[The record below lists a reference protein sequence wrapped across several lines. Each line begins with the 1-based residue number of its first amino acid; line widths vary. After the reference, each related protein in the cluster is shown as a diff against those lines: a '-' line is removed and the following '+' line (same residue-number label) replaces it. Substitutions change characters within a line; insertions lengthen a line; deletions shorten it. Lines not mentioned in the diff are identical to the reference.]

1 MFGMFRR
8 IYESFISPPEVPKTD
23 NALRF
28 GLLGAS
34 DIAPMSLLRP
44 AKTHPE
50 VIIACVAARDR
61 ARAEEY
67 AKKHGIEGVH
77 DSYQDVLNDPSIDCI
92 YIPLPNSH
100 HYEWAIRAIAAGK
113 HVLLEKPSTSNGA
126 EAKKLFEHPVVTA
139 PNAPVLLEAFHYPFH
154 PTWQT
159 FMQLIHNDPLAGPVK
174 SAASYFSTPRGYFGK
189 DDIRFRYALSGGCNM
204 DLATYCVSQI
214 RQILGDSR
222 PKVESVT
229 FRTLSKS
236 EHPENEVEDLE
247 QIDEAVTAT
256 FKSKTGAVGR
266 IGSDFA
272 LTGTFLGMKVPKL
285 EWAKC
290 IAELEEKE
298 VSGEEEEGK
307 QTKLGD
313 GEKHYVQRMVTL
325 YNHIGPVVY
334 HSIVV
339 EDKHSIKRDGTTT
352 VKSWT
357 QKNTIK
363 AYDWPDKSDGR
374 QGGASWSTYRHQ
386 LEEFVNRVKGR
397 KGTGVWV
404 EHQSSMDQMAVL
416 DEMYEK
422 GGLKVRPSRAVEV
435 EG

>member
-1 MFGMFRR
+1 
-8 IYESFISPPEVPKTD
+8 
-23 NALRF
+23 
-28 GLLGAS
+28 
-34 DIAPMSLLRP
+34 
-44 AKTHPE
+44 
-50 VIIACVAARDR
+50 
-61 ARAEEY
+61 
-67 AKKHGIEGVH
+67 
-77 DSYQDVLNDPSIDCI
+77 
-92 YIPLPNSH
+92 
-100 HYEWAIRAIAAGK
+100 
-113 HVLLEKPSTSNGA
+113 
-126 EAKKLFEHPVVTA
+126 
-139 PNAPVLLEAFHYPFH
+139 
-154 PTWQT
+154 
-159 FMQLIHNDPLAGPVK
+159 MQLIHNDPLAGPVK

-374 QGGASWSTYRHQ
+374 QGGASWSTYRYQ